1 MPETAELPK
10 VLVIDDEQSTL
21 SMLRL
26 LLGALGY
33 NAITAE
39 SGEKGIEIFDAQRPA
54 IVVTDIR
61 MPGIDGIGVLKRLK
75 QMDAGAEVIVV
86 TGHGDMELA
95 VQALQ
100 AEASDFI
107 NKPIQK
113 AAIEVALCRAQA
125 KIKMRQELN
134 QYTQHLEE
142 KVKEATSELAK
153 SCRQLENLW
162 EMSQA
167 LGEKASLADIVA
179 LLTERIESTTT
190 FQSIDY
196 LVFDSQ
202 RTAVSAIGQGRKKF
216 NASKE
221 FVTWLGNLDQP
232 RALSPSEKELFP
244 FLSAESEEGE
254 IVIVP
259 IARKEELP
267 AGAALFR
274 HGRDMHAD
282 QLHLVALLVAQASGA
297 IRRAVAYQEELQA
310 LREVAGERDQFGELV
325 GHHEK
330 MKQIYKLISG
340 IADSDASVLI
350 QGESGT
356 GKELIARRI
365 HELSNRRDKPFV
377 AINCAAYP
385 QTLLESELFGH
396 EKGAFT
402 GATHVRKGIF
412 EAAHEGT
419 IFLDEIGEVP
429 LAAQVKL
436 LRVIQFKEF
445 QRIGSES
452 TIKVNLR
459 VLAATSKN
467 LRREMELGNFREDL
481 YYRIHVIPI
490 TIPPLRERISDL
502 LLLASHFLK
511 KYSDRSDKKILS
523 IKPAAMAILMNH
535 HWPGNVR
542 ELENVMEHASILTNG
557 ESIDVNALPIYL
569 KESAGQFYRGGNSL
583 AENEKEHLIRVLQQ
597 CHGNK
602 IEAAKRLQISRST
615 LYRKLEQYSLSRSA

>member
-1 MPETAELPK
+1 MPETTEPPK

-26 LLGALGY
+26 LLGVLGY
-33 NAITAE
+33 RVITAG
-39 SGEKGIEIFDAQRPA
+39 SGEKGIEIFDAERPG
-54 IVVTDIR
+54 IVLTDIR

-75 QMDAGAEVIVV
+75 QIDADTEVIVV

-95 VQALQ
+95 VRALQ

-113 AAIEVALCRAQA
+113 PALEVALRRAQA

-142 KVKEATSELAK
+142 KVQEATAELAK
-153 SCRQLENLW
+153 SCRQLESLW
-162 EMSQA
+162 ELSQA

-179 LLTERIESTTT
+179 LLKERIESATT
-190 FQSIDY
+190 FQSIEY
-196 LVFDSQ
+196 LIFDSQ
-202 RTAVSAIGQGRKKF
+202 RTAVSAIFQPGRKF
-216 NASKE
+216 NASEE
-221 FVTWLGNLDQP
+221 FIAQLGNLDQP
-232 RALSPSEKELFP
+232 RMLRPSERELYP
-244 FLSAESEEGE
+244 LPSLESLEGE
-254 IVIVP
+254 IVVVP
-259 IARKEELP
+259 IARKEEPLV
-267 AGAALFR
+267 GAALFR
-274 HGRDMHAD
+274 PGPDMAAD
-282 QLHLVALLVAQASGA
+282 QLHLVSLLVAQASGA
-297 IRRAVAYQEELQA
+297 IRRAVAYQEEMRA
-310 LREVAGERDQFGELV
+310 LREVAGEREQFGELV
-325 GHHEK
+325 GQHAK
-330 MKQIYKLISG
+330 MKQIYKLITS

-402 GATHVRKGIF
+402 GAIHARKGSF

-429 LAAQVKL
+429 VAAQVKL

-490 TIPPLRERISDL
+490 TIPPLRDRMSDL
-502 LLLASHFLK
+502 LMLASHFLK
-511 KYSDRSDKKILS
+511 KCSDRSDKKVLS

-535 HWPGNVR
+535 HWPGNIR
-542 ELENVMEHASILTNG
+542 ELENVMEHAFILASG
-557 ESIDVNALPIYL
+557 ESIEVQALPIYL
-569 KESAGQFYRGGNSL
+569 QESIKQVPRGGDSL
-583 AENEKEHLIRVLQQ
+583 AEHEKEHMIRVLQQ
-597 CHGNK
+597 CQGNK
-602 IEAAKRLQISRST
+602 IEAAKRLKISRST
-615 LYRKLEQYSLSRSA
+615 LYRKLEQYKLSC

>member
-1 MPETAELPK
+1 MPETTELQK

-21 SMLRL
+21 NMLRL
-26 LLGALGY
+26 LLSALGY
-33 NAITAE
+33 SVITADT
-39 SGEKGIEIFDAQRPA
+39 GEKGLEIFDAQRPP
-54 IVVTDIR
+54 IVLTDIR
-61 MPGIDGIGVLKRLK
+61 MPGIDGIEVLKRLK
-75 QMDAGAEVIVV
+75 QMEADTEVIAV

-95 VQALQ
+95 VRALQ

-113 AAIEVALCRAQA
+113 VALEVALRRAQT
-125 KIKMRQELN
+125 KIKMRQELD
-134 QYTQHLEE
+134 QYTLHLEE
-142 KVKEATSELAK
+142 KVKEATAELAQ

-162 EMSQA
+162 ELSQA
-167 LGEKASLADIVA
+167 LGEKASLADIII
-179 LLTERIESTTT
+179 LLKERIESTTT

-196 LVFDSQ
+196 YIFDSQ
-202 RTAVSAIGQGRKKF
+202 RKAVSTGYHVEKKF
-216 NASKE
+216 NVSEE
-221 FVTWLGNLDQP
+221 FIARFGNLDQP
-232 RALSPSEKELFP
+232 HVLSQSEKGLFP
-244 FLSAESEEGE
+244 FLSIEPDGDD

-259 IARKEELP
+259 ITRKEEPL
-267 AGAALFR
+267 AGVALFL
-274 HGRDMHAD
+274 HAPGISAD
-282 QLHLVALLVAQASGA
+282 QLHLVSLLVAQASGA
-297 IRRAVAYQEELQA
+297 IRRAVAHQEELQA
-310 LREVAGERDQFGELV
+310 LREVAGGREQFGELV
-325 GHHEK
+325 GRHEK
-330 MKQIYKLISG
+330 MKQIYKLIGS

-365 HELSNRRDKPFV
+365 HELSSRRDKPFV

-402 GATHVRKGIF
+402 GATHARKGSF

-429 LAAQVKL
+429 VAAQVKL

-445 QRIGSES
+445 KRLGSEF

-481 YYRIHVIPI
+481 YYRLHVIPI
-490 TIPPLRERISDL
+490 TIPPLRERMSDL

-511 KYSDRSDKKILS
+511 KFSDRAGKKVLS
-523 IKPAAMAILMNH
+523 IKPAVMAILMNY
-535 HWPGNVR
+535 HWPGNIR
-542 ELENVMEHASILTNG
+542 ELENVMEHAFILASA
-557 ESIDVNALPIYL
+557 ESIDLQDLPTYL
-569 KESAGQFYRGGNSL
+569 QESVKQAPRGGDSL
-583 AENEKEHLIRVLQQ
+583 AEHEKEHLIRVLQQ
-597 CHGNK
+597 CQGNK
-602 IEAAKRLQISRST
+602 IEATRRLKISRST
-615 LYRKLEQYSLSRSA
+615 LYRKLEYYKLSS

>member
-1 MPETAELPK
+1 MPETTELQK
-10 VLVIDDEQSTL
+10 VLVIDDEQNTL
-21 SMLRL
+21 TMLRL

-33 NAITAE
+33 SVITAD
-39 SGEKGIEIFDAQRPA
+39 SGEKGIEIFAAQRPP
-54 IVVTDIR
+54 IVMTDIR
-61 MPGIDGIGVLKRLK
+61 MPGIDGIEVLKRLK
-75 QMDAGAEVIVV
+75 QIDAGAEVIVV

-95 VQALQ
+95 VRALQ

-113 AAIEVALCRAQA
+113 PALEVALRRARA

-142 KVKEATSELAK
+142 KVNAATAGLAK
-153 SCRQLENLW
+153 SCRQLEDLW

-167 LGEKASLADIVA
+167 LGEKASLADIIA
-179 LLTERIESTTT
+179 LLKERIESTTT
-190 FQSIDY
+190 FQTIDY
-196 LVFDSQ
+196 LIFDSH
-202 RTAVSAIGQGRKKF
+202 RKAVSTGHHVGKKV
-216 NASKE
+216 NVSEEVIAR
-221 FVTWLGNLDQP
+221 LGNLDQP
-232 RALSPSEKELFP
+232 RVLSQSEKGLFP
-244 FLSAESEEGE
+244 FLSTEPEGGE
-254 IVIVP
+254 VVIVP
-259 IARKEELP
+259 ITRKAEPL

-274 HGRDMHAD
+274 HAPGVSAD
-282 QLHLVALLVAQASGA
+282 QLHLVSLLVAQASGA

-310 LREVAGERDQFGELV
+310 LREVAGGHEQFGELV
-325 GHHEK
+325 GQHEK
-330 MKQIYKLISG
+330 MKQIYRLVGS

-365 HELSNRRDKPFV
+365 HELSSRRDKPFV

-402 GATHVRKGIF
+402 GATHARKGSF

-429 LAAQVKL
+429 VAAQVKL

-445 QRIGSES
+445 QRLGSES
-452 TIKVNLR
+452 TIKVSLR

-481 YYRIHVIPI
+481 YYRLHVIPI
-490 TIPPLRERISDL
+490 TIPPLRERMSDL
-502 LLLASHFLK
+502 LSLASHFLK
-511 KYSDRSDKKILS
+511 KFSDRSGKKVLS
-523 IKPAAMAILMNH
+523 IKPAALAILMNH
-535 HWPGNVR
+535 HWPGNIR
-542 ELENVMEHASILTNG
+542 ELENVMEHAFILANG
-557 ESIDVNALPIYL
+557 ESIDVHDQPIYL
-569 KESAGQFYRGGNSL
+569 QESVKQASRGGDSL
-583 AENEKEHLIRVLQQ
+583 AEHEKEHLICVLQQ
-597 CHGNK
+597 CQGNK
-602 IEAAKRLQISRST
+602 VEAARRLKISRST
-615 LYRKLEQYSLSRSA
+615 LYRKLEDYKLS